1 MSGAALVTGHQSI
14 TSTLDTVSLCSALI
28 SKIQIVSV
36 NLICEMFRT
45 MFVDIKIFAA
55 DHCPGAPGQCSASV
69 TRPEY
74 SGVVVT

>member
-1 MSGAALVTGHQSI
+1 M
-14 TSTLDTVSLCSALI
+14 
-28 SKIQIVSV
+28 QIVSV
-36 NLICEMFRT
+36 NLISEMFIK

-69 TRPEY
+69 TGPEY